1 MAKKK
6 SHAASAVAGTLA
18 TAAMAVAICGGMGG
32 NAFADMAAQEAAT
45 EAVAEQQAQ
54 EAETPARAEAEAQTE
69 AEAQQETAQQAEQ
82 ATEAQVQ
89 QQATRAEAQTQQQTH
104 EHSWSPVYRTET
116 ASTTVVD
123 QEGHVE
129 QVKVGKLEFTCNGC
143 GYTCD
148 TEQQMEKHL
157 KASWQALDAVNPKTG
172 NRTAKCQSYMF
183 VEPHYESRW
192 VEPVTHVETSTQQV
206 LDHYECSCG
215 ATK

>member
-1 MAKKK
+1 MEKKR
-6 SHAASAVAGTLA
+6 SNVASAVAGTLA

-32 NAFADMAAQEAAT
+32 NAFADMAAQAAG
-45 EAVAEQQAQ
+45 
-54 EAETPARAEAEAQTE
+54 TPAREEAEAQTAA
-69 AEAQQETAQQAEQ
+69 AETPAQAEQ
-82 ATEAQVQ
+82 SAQAATEPQVQ

-129 QVKVGKLEFTCNGC
+129 QVKVGKLEFTCSGC

-148 TEQQMEKHL
+148 TEQQMAKHQ
-157 KASWQALDAVNPKTG
+157 KASWAALDAINPRTG
-172 NRTAKCQSYMF
+172 NRTAKCQYYTF